1 MAQQTAVE
9 WYIDEL
15 FKLQV
20 KYLHSDL
27 TSVAYNDLKKQLKE
41 QAKEMFKQQILA
53 AFEEGA
59 MDGYYG
65 EGSYNKEKYYT
76 QAYNK

>member
-9 WYIDEL
+9 FYAD
-15 FKLQV
+15 
-20 KYLHSDL
+20 
-27 TSVAYNDLKKQLKE
+27 KQLELHLRLKDNQLSMMDFVVQSRDLLIE
-41 QAKEMFKQQILA
+41 SKEMFMQQILA